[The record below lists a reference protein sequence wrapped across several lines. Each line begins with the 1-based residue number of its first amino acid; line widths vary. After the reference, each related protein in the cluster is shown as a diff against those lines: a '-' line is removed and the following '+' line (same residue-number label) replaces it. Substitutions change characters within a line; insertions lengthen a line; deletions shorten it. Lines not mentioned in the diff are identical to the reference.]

1 MPNLKNALIRGQLSL
16 HYSLYDVQATLV
28 TPWRSMLTSGP
39 VWAIIIAHFTENW
52 GFYTLLTGLPSFM
65 RQEIRTLGN
74 TETLLSED

>member
-1 MPNLKNALIRGQLSL
+1 MTPSYAHSNYPSTIVSMV
-16 HYSLYDVQATLV
+16 VQATLV

-65 RQEIRTLGN
+65 RQEIRTLVN